1 MSQALKKIEPI
12 LLDAEITSGLHSV
25 PAAHDIETSRIETLT
40 SPLELDQPKEVL
52 ILFSVLFIVAITC
65 LFSFFL
71 Y

>member
-1 MSQALKKIEPI
+1 MSQALKKIDPV
-12 LLDAEITSGLHSV
+12 LLEAETTSGLYSV
-25 PAAHDIETSRIETLT
+25 VTPQDIEANRIETLT

-52 ILFSVLFIVAITC
+52 ILFSVLFTIAITC

>member
-12 LLDAEITSGLHSV
+12 LLDAETTSGLH
-25 PAAHDIETSRIETLT
+25 AAAPPPDVEINRIETLT

-52 ILFSVLFIVAITC
+52 ILFSIIFIVAITC

>member
-1 MSQALKKIEPI
+1 MSQALKKIEPV
-12 LLDAEITSGLHSV
+12 LLDPETTSGLHSV
-25 PAAHDIETSRIETLT
+25 VAPQDIEANRIETLT

-52 ILFSVLFIVAITC
+52 ILFSVLFIVAISC